1 METNNSLPTYWV
13 VKAQDK
19 EEHNKEIYD
28 YLNTNYGTRFS
39 GGLEY
44 YGFDGD
50 SSAAHG
56 KNGASSHSKL
66 SDFENNPVLLSFG
79 EFQKLRDEPR
89 NWYVVV
95 TNENREQIKKWWESV
110 TDETAGFS
118 LFACYGIRNGKP
130 NNLWNKDSA
139 YGDWKGS
146 EISTEKFLK
155 ITKPK
160 VVLEAKKILYYKLS
174 KKEYLAPARLLAGS
188 DSDLEYL
195 RPDSLCIY
203 NLRKADVLDKWFEK
217 VFEESE
223 KTLIIGSS
231 KLTVKI
237 TKDGATIDKKLYKF
251 NDLTFLKSSLMSV
264 LILGDKVSVK
274 TFKVGCSNFSMNE
287 LDEVIKTCN
296 NLRNGQ

>member
-1 METNNSLPTYWV
+1 METNNDLP
-13 VKAQDK
+13 K
-19 EEHNKEIYD
+19 
-28 YLNTNYGTRFS
+28 
-39 GGLEY
+39 
-44 YGFDGD
+44 
-50 SSAAHG
+50 
-56 KNGASSHSKL
+56 
-66 SDFENNPVLLSFG
+66 
-79 EFQKLRDEPR
+79 

-95 TNENREQIKKWWESV
+95 TDDNKKQIQNWRESITEEEASFS
-110 TDETAGFS
+110 TD
-118 LFACYGIRNGKP
+118 ACYGILNGQP
-130 NNLWNKDSA
+130 HNLWLKDFIN
-139 YGDWKGS
+139 GS
-146 EISTEKFLK
+146 WRGNEISTEKFLK